1 MKQWVNDQ
9 LEEWKKEKR
18 SPGRPLDEYGKIVS
32 LYPTSSYVGNSGFVD
47 KRKGYVLSPYYL

>member
-32 LYPTSSYVGNSGFVD
+32 L
-47 KRKGYVLSPYYL
+47 

>member
-18 SPGRPLDEYGKIVS
+18 SPGRPLDEYGKI
-32 LYPTSSYVGNSGFVD
+32 
-47 KRKGYVLSPYYL
+47 